1 MKLNFEWK
9 GRRKKWISV
18 WIFMNN
24 IVEGTAVLSMVWER
38 KREKNY
44 DKVIIEILEK
54 EMQEKISVNDIGK
67 SNRLWKKQ
75 TGSRLWPIT
84 VIISCSLKCNF

>member
-1 MKLNFEWK
+1 
-9 GRRKKWISV
+9 
-18 WIFMNN
+18 MNN

-54 EMQEKISVNDIGK
+54 EIQEKYQSM
-67 SNRLWKKQ
+67 
-75 TGSRLWPIT
+75 T
-84 VIISCSLKCNF
+84 

>member
-18 WIFMNN
+18 WIFKNN

-67 SNRLWKKQ
+67 SNRLWKK
-75 TGSRLWPIT
+75 TNW
-84 VIISCSLKCNF
+84 K